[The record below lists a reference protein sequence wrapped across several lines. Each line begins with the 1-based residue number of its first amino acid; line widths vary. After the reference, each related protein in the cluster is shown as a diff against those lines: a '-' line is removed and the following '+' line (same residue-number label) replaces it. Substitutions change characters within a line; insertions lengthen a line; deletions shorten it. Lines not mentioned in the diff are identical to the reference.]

1 MKHKKQIVM
10 GVAVVVA
17 LVIGLLAFRISSWNQ
32 TFGLSKEVISGT
44 IEPSAEETIQ
54 LYFYHSNRQ
63 DKDGVRQLLAKN
75 CTPDCYDWFMGPNH
89 FFEDLNLVKIGSF
102 STWDN
107 PKEVGNVY
115 RVEECQV
122 IYNQSFLRASQ
133 KETNASEN
141 FRFILVQEKKGGAW
155 KIYSIGKG

>member
-1 MKHKKQIVM
+1 MNRKKKIFIWMVII
-10 GVAVVVA
+10 VA
-17 LVIGLLAFRISSWNQ
+17 LVSGLLAFRISSWNQ
-32 TFGLSKEVISGT
+32 TFGLSQEVISGT
-44 IEPSAEETIQ
+44 IEPSAEETIR

-75 CTPDCYDWFMGPNH
+75 CTADCYDWFMGPNY
-89 FFEDLNLVKIGSF
+89 FFENLKLVKIGSF

-107 PKEVGNVY
+107 PKEVGDVY

-122 IYNQSFLRASQ
+122 IYNQSILHASQ

-141 FRFILVQEKKGGAW
+141 YRFILVQEKKGGAW